1 MQSNLLDKNY
11 PIDQES
17 CLVWKGESIENKH
30 HKDIGL

>member
-17 CLVWKGESIENKH
+17 YLEMESIENKH
-30 HKDIGL
+30 HKDIDL